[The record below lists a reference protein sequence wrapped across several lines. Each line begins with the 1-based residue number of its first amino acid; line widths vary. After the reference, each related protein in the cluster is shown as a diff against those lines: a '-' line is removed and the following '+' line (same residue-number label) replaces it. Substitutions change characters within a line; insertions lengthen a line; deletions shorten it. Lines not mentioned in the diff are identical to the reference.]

1 MNTTY
6 LTACVQEQ
14 KTELGGTMHVN
25 NNLTGI
31 VATGL
36 DVKRPIIHITSRGE
50 LPAIGSSTAFYVV
63 DDEGAIYIFNESTLT
78 YTCVCRD
85 YKEITEINA
94 GGV

>member
-14 KTELGGTMHVN
+14 KTELGGTIHIN
-25 NNLTGI
+25 NNLTGL

-36 DVKRPIIHITSRGE
+36 DVKRPVIHISSRDE
-50 LPAIGSSTAFYVV
+50 LPAIGSGNAVYVV
-63 DDEGAIYIFNESTLT
+63 DNESAVYIFNESTLT
-78 YTCVCRD
+78 YTCVGRD

>member
-25 NNLTGI
+25 NNLTGL

-63 DDEGAIYIFNESTLT
+63 DDEGAIYIFNESMLT
-78 YTCVCRD
+78 YTCVGRD

>member
-36 DVKRPIIHITSRGE
+36 DVKCPIIHITSRGE

-78 YTCVCRD
+78 YTCVGRD

>member
-14 KTELGGTMHVN
+14 KTELGGTIHVN
-25 NNLTGI
+25 NNLTGV

-50 LPAIGSSTAFYVV
+50 LPAIGSSIVFYVV

-78 YTCVCRD
+78 YMCVGRD

>member
-6 LTACVQEQ
+6 LTACVQGQ

-78 YTCVCRD
+78 YTCVGRD

>member
-6 LTACVQEQ
+6 LTACVKEQ

-63 DDEGAIYIFNESTLT
+63 DDEGAIYIFNEPTLT
-78 YTCVCRD
+78 YTCVGRD

>member
-36 DVKRPIIHITSRGE
+36 DVKRPIIHITSSGE

-78 YTCVCRD
+78 YTCVGRD